1 MADLVA
7 KIIILAS
14 AIPLA
19 LMSATAI
26 LGVIATTAQAFW
38 KIAFEFFKLAPIVAA
53 FAFRPTRGV
62 FTTSVKGWI
71 SPIMTFAV
79 IYSILGMSSGVVCG
93 MELGKTDS
101 GPITL
106 CDNFEGYVQ
115 GISQAPYSVKSEVT
129 GQKEGTPL
137 FPAATKSIWISL
149 AFFTIFINS
158 SLRLAAK
165 MDWVGGGGLADGL
178 QKLVSN
184 TLGNLDHYK
193 AAGEKTVLLSA
204 DVAQNVAFK
213 SGEAKKPP
221 KKPDSDKPDKPDKP
235 KDDEDKEKPEGS
247 TSSTSAGPAN
257 NKVRSNIGR
266 KAGAA
271 EGAPQRTPVA

>member
-1 MADLVA
+1 
-7 KIIILAS
+7 
-14 AIPLA
+14 
-19 LMSATAI
+19 
-26 LGVIATTAQAFW
+26 
-38 KIAFEFFKLAPIVAA
+38 
-53 FAFRPTRGV
+53 
-62 FTTSVKGWI
+62 
-71 SPIMTFAV
+71 
-79 IYSILGMSSGVVCG
+79 
-93 MELGKTDS
+93 MELGQTDS

-115 GISQAPYSVKSEVT
+115 GISQAPYSVEYEVM

-193 AAGEKTVLLSA
+193 ALMQKTVGLAADIVQNAAMKAGEGKKDKDKDGKDGKEGDKDSKPA
-204 DVAQNVAFK
+204 DGSSSGGDQNNADQ
-213 SGEAKKPP
+213 SG
-221 KKPDSDKPDKPDKP
+221 
-235 KDDEDKEKPEGS
+235 G
-247 TSSTSAGPAN
+247 GQ
-257 NKVRSNIGR
+257 
-266 KAGAA
+266 AA
-271 EGAPQRTPVA
+271 PSPQERTPVA